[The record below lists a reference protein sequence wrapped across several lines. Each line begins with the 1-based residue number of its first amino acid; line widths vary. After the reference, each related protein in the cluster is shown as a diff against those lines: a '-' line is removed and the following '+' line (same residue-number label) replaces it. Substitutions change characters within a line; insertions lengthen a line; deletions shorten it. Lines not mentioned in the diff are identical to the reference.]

1 MYSYVEPI
9 SITPFTSKS
18 VSRYLGLYL
27 ATMLRHTTDFV
38 ERASASNIC
47 NITDSE
53 ISNIISQ
60 LTANFD
66 TRIIKNNVYD
76 KEIQNLL
83 KPQNLEFIKSWIKNA
98 FNEWQELASK
108 EIADGKTF
116 VFSNKSKRTNANQE
130 QLYVE
135 LDAYEGDIHSKKWQI
150 PMSLRVIESEAA
162 IKINL
167 K

>member
-38 ERASASNIC
+38 ERVSASNIC

-53 ISNIISQ
+53 VSNIISQ

-98 FNEWQELASK
+98 FNEWKELASK

-116 VFSNKSKRTNANQE
+116 VFSNKSKKTNVNQE